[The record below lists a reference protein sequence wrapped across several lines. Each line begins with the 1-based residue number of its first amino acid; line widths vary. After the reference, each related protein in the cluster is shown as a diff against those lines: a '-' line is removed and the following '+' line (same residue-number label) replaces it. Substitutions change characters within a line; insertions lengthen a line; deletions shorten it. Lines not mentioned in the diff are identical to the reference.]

1 MEAADNER
9 RRRLR
14 TMQGIALALLA
25 AMAGLFVA
33 AESLRGQHPAWAYVA
48 AFAEA
53 AMVGALADWFAVVAL
68 FRHPMGLPIWHTAIV
83 PQRKDDIARNLGE
96 FVESHFVSTEAV
108 LARVREFDP
117 ATRLAA
123 WLGDPARSAPLA
135 TGLSMV
141 LQQGLAQ
148 ADDTRLREAVRG
160 QLGAVLTSIDP
171 MPLATRWGEALVEA
185 QRHQRGLDWL
195 LGRSAA
201 WLESEE
207 ASPTLAELLGTVDHV
222 LVRSMAGTIAPI
234 VKSGCLK
241 LVRAVQDDAQHP
253 LRQRF
258 DGLVAQ
264 ALEHLRHD
272 ASWAEPVRGFQRSLV
287 ASEGFQQR
295 VDQGWNELKAALL
308 DDLGRPDPPPAGQGL
323 GLNVASLVTGLGAV
337 LQANPMARAWVNEAL
352 CQAAEPLVV
361 NNRGKVAAYIQTQ
374 IDAWS
379 KEEMSARIELAIGR
393 DLQFIRI
400 NGTVVGGL
408 AGLGLYA
415 LVQLAA
421 GWR

>member
-1 MEAADNER
+1 
-9 RRRLR
+9 
-14 TMQGIALALLA
+14 MQGLAVALLA
-25 AMAGLFVA
+25 TMAGLFA
-33 AESLRGQHPAWAYVA
+33 LAETLRHQHPAWAYVA

-68 FRHPMGLPIWHTAIV
+68 FRHPLGLPIWHTAIV

-123 WLGDPARSAPLA
+123 WLSDPDRSAPLA
-135 TGLSMV
+135 AGLSMV
-141 LQQGLAQ
+141 VKQGLAQ
-148 ADDTRLREAVRG
+148 ADDTRLREAARG
-160 QLGAVLTSIDP
+160 QLGAALSGIDP
-171 MPLATRWGEALVEA
+171 MPLATRWAETLVEA
-185 QRHQRGLDWL
+185 GRHQRGLDWL
-195 LGRSAA
+195 LGRSVA
-201 WLESEE
+201 WLESDE
-207 ASPTLAELLGTVDHV
+207 AAPTLAELLGTVDHV

-241 LVRAVQDDAQHP
+241 LVRAVQDDSEHP
-253 LRQRF
+253 LRRRF

-264 ALEHLRHD
+264 AVDHLRDD
-272 ASWAEPVRGFQRSLV
+272 ASWAEPVRGLQQRLV
-287 ASEGFQQR
+287 DSDGFRQR
-295 VDQGWNELKAALL
+295 VDQGWAALKAALL
-308 DDLGRPDPPPAGQGL
+308 DDLGRPDPQVGLSMSGLLCGL
-323 GLNVASLVTGLGAV
+323 GGT
-337 LQANPMARAWVNEAL
+337 LQANPLARHWVNDAL
-352 CQAAEPLVV
+352 CRAAEPLVT

-379 KEEMSARIELAIGR
+379 KEEMTERIELAIGR

-408 AGLGLYA
+408 AGLVLYA
-415 LVQLAA
+415 LVQLIL
-421 GWR
+421 R

>member
-1 MEAADNER
+1 
-9 RRRLR
+9 
-14 TMQGIALALLA
+14 MQALALALLA
-25 AMAGLFVA
+25 AMAGLFA
-33 AESLRGQHPAWAYVA
+33 LAELLRSQHPAWAYVA

-68 FRHPMGLPIWHTAIV
+68 FRHPLGLPIWHTAIV

-96 FVESHFVSTEAV
+96 FVESHFVSTEGV

-117 ATRLAA
+117 ATRIGA
-123 WLGDPARSAPLA
+123 WLSDPVRSAPLA
-135 TGLSMV
+135 GGLSTV
-141 LQQGLAQ
+141 VQQGLAQ

-160 QLGAVLTSIDP
+160 QLGAALTGIDP
-171 MPLATRWGEALVEA
+171 MPLATRWAESLVEA

-195 LGRSAA
+195 LGRSVA
-201 WLESEE
+201 WLESDE
-207 ASPTLAELLGTVDHV
+207 AGPTLAELLGTVDHV

-241 LVRAVQDDAQHP
+241 LVRAVQDDAEHP
-253 LRQRF
+253 LRHRF

-264 ALEHLRHD
+264 AIDHLRDD
-272 ASWAEPVRGFQRSLV
+272 ASWAEPVRGFQQRLV
-287 ASEGFQQR
+287 DGEGFKQR
-295 VDQGWNELKAALL
+295 VDQGWAALKTALL
-308 DDLGRPDPPPAGQGL
+308 DDLGRSDPQLGISVAGM
-323 GLNVASLVTGLGAV
+323 VTGLGGV
-337 LQANPMARAWVNEAL
+337 LQTNPLARAWLNEAL
-352 CQAAEPLVV
+352 CRAAEPLVT

-379 KEEMSARIELAIGR
+379 KEEMTDRIELAIGR

-408 AGLGLYA
+408 AGLVLYA
-415 LVQLAA
+415 VVQLIR
-421 GWR
+421 G

>member
-1 MEAADNER
+1 
-9 RRRLR
+9 
-14 TMQGIALALLA
+14 MQALAVALLA
-25 AMAGLFVA
+25 AMAGLFA
-33 AESLRGQHPAWAYVA
+33 LAETLRHQHPAWAYVA

-68 FRHPMGLPIWHTAIV
+68 FRHPLGLPIWHTAIV

-96 FVESHFVSTEAV
+96 FVESHFVSTEGV
-108 LARVREFDP
+108 LARLREFDP
-117 ATRLAA
+117 ATRIGA
-123 WLGDPARSAPLA
+123 WLSDPTRSAPLA
-135 TGLSMV
+135 AGLSVV
-141 LQQGLAQ
+141 LQQALAQ

-160 QLGAVLTSIDP
+160 QLGAVLSGIDP

-201 WLESEE
+201 WLESDE

-241 LVRAVQDDAQHP
+241 LLRAVQDDAQHP

-264 ALEHLRHD
+264 ALDHLRHD

-287 ASEGFQQR
+287 DSDSFKQR
-295 VDQGWNELKAALL
+295 VDRGWDELKAALL
-308 DDLGRPDPPPAGQGL
+308 DDLGRAGPSPAGQGL
-323 GLNVASLVTGLGAV
+323 GLNVAGLITGLGGV
-337 LQANPMARAWVNEAL
+337 LQANPMARAWVNDAL
-352 CQAAEPLVV
+352 CRAAEPLVT

-379 KEEMSARIELAIGR
+379 KEEMTDRIELAIGR

-400 NGTVVGGL
+400 NGTLVGGL
-408 AGLGLYA
+408 VGLLIHTVTQA
-415 LVQLAA
+415 LAA
-421 GWR
+421 

>member
-1 MEAADNER
+1 
-9 RRRLR
+9 
-14 TMQGIALALLA
+14 MQALAVALLA
-25 AMAGLFVA
+25 AMAGLFA
-33 AESLRGQHPAWAYVA
+33 LAETLRHQHPAWAYVA

-68 FRHPMGLPIWHTAIV
+68 FRHPLGLPIWHTAIV

-96 FVESHFVSTEAV
+96 FVESHFVSTEGV
-108 LARVREFDP
+108 LARLREFDP
-117 ATRLAA
+117 ATRIGA
-123 WLGDPARSAPLA
+123 WLSDPDRSAPLA
-135 TGLSMV
+135 AGLSVV
-141 LQQGLAQ
+141 LQQALAQ

-160 QLGAVLTSIDP
+160 QLGAVLSGIDP

-201 WLESEE
+201 WLESDE

-264 ALEHLRHD
+264 ALDHLRHD

-287 ASEGFQQR
+287 DSDSFKQR
-295 VDQGWNELKAALL
+295 VDRGWDELKAALL
-308 DDLGRPDPPPAGQGL
+308 DDLGRAGPPPAGQGL
-323 GLNVASLVTGLGAV
+323 GLNVAGLITGLGGV
-337 LQANPMARAWVNEAL
+337 LQANPMARAWVNDAL
-352 CQAAEPLVV
+352 CRAAEPLVT

-379 KEEMSARIELAIGR
+379 KEEMTDRIELAIGR

-408 AGLGLYA
+408 AGLALYA
-415 LVQLAA
+415 VVHLAR
-421 GWR
+421 G